1 MEVSSVC
8 TFSFQTNYHTLLNP
22 HNKNPKN
29 SLLSYQHPKTPIIKS
44 SYDNFPSKYC
54 LTKNFHLLGL
64 NSHNRIS
71 SQSRSIR
78 AGSDQIEGSPHHESD
93 NSIAT
98 KILNFGHTCWKL
110 QRPYAVKGMISV
122 ACGLFGREL
131 FNNRHLFSW
140 GLMWKAFFAL
150 VPILSFNFFAA
161 IMNQIYD
168 VDIDRIN
175 KPDLPLVSGEMSI
188 ETAWILSIIVAL
200 TGLIVTI
207 KLKSAPLF
215 VFIYIFGIFAG
226 IAYSVPPIRW
236 KQYPFTNFLII
247 ISSHV
252 GLAFTSYSATTS
264 ALGLP
269 FVWRP
274 AFSFIIA
281 FMTVMGITIA
291 FAKDIS
297 DIEGD
302 AKYGVSTVA
311 TKLGARNMTFAVS
324 GVLLLNYLVAI
335 SIGIIWP
342 RVFKSNIMILSH
354 AILAFC
360 LIFQTRELALA
371 NYASAPSRQFFEF
384 IWLLYYAEYF
394 VYVFI

>member
-110 QRPYAVKGMISV
+110 QRPYVVKGMISI
-122 ACGLFGREL
+122 AC
-131 FNNRHLFSW
+131 W

-226 IAYSVPPIRW
+226 FAYSVPPIRW
-236 KQYPFTNFLII
+236 KQYPFTNFLIT
-247 ISSHV
+247 ISSHL

-281 FMTVMGITIA
+281 FMTVMGMTIA

-311 TKLGARNMTFAVS
+311 TKLGARNMTFVVS
-324 GVLLLNYLVAI
+324 GVLLLNYL
-335 SIGIIWP
+335 
-342 RVFKSNIMILSH
+342 VFKSNIMILSH

>member
-1 MEVSSVC
+1 
-8 TFSFQTNYHTLLNP
+8 
-22 HNKNPKN
+22 
-29 SLLSYQHPKTPIIKS
+29 
-44 SYDNFPSKYC
+44 
-54 LTKNFHLLGL
+54 
-64 NSHNRIS
+64 
-71 SQSRSIR
+71 
-78 AGSDQIEGSPHHESD
+78 
-93 NSIAT
+93 
-98 KILNFGHTCWKL
+98 
-110 QRPYAVKGMISV
+110 MISI

-200 TGLIVTI
+200 TGLI
-207 KLKSAPLF
+207 
-215 VFIYIFGIFAG
+215 
-226 IAYSVPPIRW
+226 
-236 KQYPFTNFLII
+236 
-247 ISSHV
+247 SHV

-281 FMTVMGITIA
+281 FMTVMGMTIA

-311 TKLGARNMTFAVS
+311 TKLGARNMTFVVS
-324 GVLLLNYLVAI
+324 GVLLLNYLVSI

-342 RVFKSNIMILSH
+342 QVFKSNIMILSH

-371 NYASAPSRQFFEF
+371 NYASVIYSE
-384 IWLLYYAEYF
+384 
-394 VYVFI
+394 

>member
-78 AGSDQIEGSPHHESD
+78 AGNDQIEGSPHHESD

-200 TGLIVTI
+200 TGLI
-207 KLKSAPLF
+207 
-215 VFIYIFGIFAG
+215 
-226 IAYSVPPIRW
+226 
-236 KQYPFTNFLII
+236 
-247 ISSHV
+247 SHV

-264 ALGLP
+264 SL
-269 FVWRP
+269 
-274 AFSFIIA
+274 
-281 FMTVMGITIA
+281 VMGITIA

-324 GVLLLNYLVAI
+324 GVLLLNYL
-335 SIGIIWP
+335 
-342 RVFKSNIMILSH
+342 VFKSNIMILSH